1 MPVYRAPLGAGVL
14 GEDGDDDED
23 DTEEELPSILPVLDE
38 RRRRGEQI
46 NKIRDFLNSAVE
58 RETDLALLL
67 DWLTEAQ
74 ESLQTFEN
82 ERERKKEGEEEEV
95 TSEWIE
101 DIHRKLEMSIN
112 DTDGCIHRLRGLCQ
126 GLFNTDVKKTKKEE
140 AALNKGGVWRWWREQ
155 KVDARTIKRIQE
167 LQPPAA
173 DVFLADVNLATN
185 SATELSFMLL
195 DIAKSLGCNKRMSL
209 AFKFVTVGL
218 QNLNQA
224 FQERTKEAGKLLARV
239 EKLQSVDC
247 GFELAQMKIQL
258 GDSQIKMT
266 KLEDELASV
275 REQKDALLFQI
286 QQMHEIPKHPRLKQ
300 QIMVV
305 APPKIVQD
313 APVRNDQLVLQ
324 PTPKPK
330 YPKRRP
336 KPKPEPGQPV
346 GEEVEEVESLE
357 DISVD
362 PEDIIE
368 EVEKKSID
376 LLEDIQKSVFKLIEQ
391 CVVSLPGNK
400 DKGKDGELLEGMDA
414 ASRKAKAA
422 DVIKLYC
429 VLQRS
434 IRDSFNGM
442 ITKLQGKFADD
453 IIDVPLMDNDNK
465 LDESAFWDSTQKTP
479 GDMLK
484 EISNEIQN
492 HDRMVKDAG
501 ANIQALFDMEGKKTL
516 SNLKGKSHRHSL
528 NIIMD
533 QFKNLNEMGKKQ
545 VCKMRLTL
553 ESLVEMHRKVNQEKP
568 ETRGSEEPQR
578 TPQVH
583 LPIHSPEESEEELEE
598 LEEIEVVEKQRRT
611 RRRSILVQKTQKRI
625 PMKMAESRSWTDHV
639 ERYSSDMTVE
649 GDKLMKTRMVG
660 VNHIVHVESQRSNLK
675 LLHQAVVNRH
685 ISPQLYRMVKDLII
699 QTLSSVEIRLLC
711 LIRRFIK
718 HNALQHVR
726 NNLNARL
733 LLARDM
739 SDGQAVKDLYK
750 SLRRLDVHQSTMVR
764 QWSEKQTS
772 IELRRTRCLAHM
784 LYLFSQ
790 LRVDYNLHLATPVP
804 CNTSQELPHPI
815 MTVVPTKLQWSL
827 RPGPSPNLP
836 SSLSL
841 ARLAPYSLQAPPSTH
856 LYPPTHLASPAHL
869 HPSSL
874 VHHPP
879 SSLVHLP
886 PPLPEPYP
894 WSSVHREK
902 EQGNMK
908 TLWQADKTLH
918 CMWLAR
924 KIPAGPSNVCCV
936 PRLLEMD
943 INRGTVNAM
952 RTLHARMTGVLD
964 QIFLG
969 GGDEDSDVE

>member
-1 MPVYRAPLGAGVL
+1 MCCCPVEQLCPEGLGGEPVERSEVEMPVYRAPLGAGVL

-46 NKIRDFLNSAVE
+46 NKIRDFLNSA
-58 RETDLALLL
+58 
-67 DWLTEAQ
+67 
-74 ESLQTFEN
+74 
-82 ERERKKEGEEEEV
+82 KEGEEEEV

-209 AFKFVTVGL
+209 AFKFVT
-218 QNLNQA
+218 
-224 FQERTKEAGKLLARV
+224 LLARV

-429 VLQRS
+429 
-434 IRDSFNGM
+434 
-442 ITKLQGKFADD
+442 GKFADD

-501 ANIQALFDMEGKKTL
+501 ANIQALFDME
-516 SNLKGKSHRHSL
+516 
-528 NIIMD
+528 
-533 QFKNLNEMGKKQ
+533 
-545 VCKMRLTL
+545 
-553 ESLVEMHRKVNQEKP
+553 
-568 ETRGSEEPQR
+568 
-578 TPQVH
+578 
-583 LPIHSPEESEEELEE
+583 
-598 LEEIEVVEKQRRT
+598 EKQRRT

-908 TLWQADKTLH
+908 TLWQADKTLWQADKTMH

-924 KIPAGPSNVCCV
+924 KIPAGPSNVCCI

-943 INRGTVNAM
+943 VNRGTVNAM

>member
-1 MPVYRAPLGAGVL
+1 MPVYRALLGAGIL
-14 GEDGDDDED
+14 GEDGDDED
-23 DTEEELPSILPVLDE
+23 DTEKELLSFLPDLDE
-38 RRRRGEQI
+38 RRWRGEQI

-58 RETDLALLL
+58 RETDLTLLL

-82 ERERKKEGEEEEV
+82 ERAKQKEGNEEEQEEEV

-101 DIHRKLEMSIN
+101 DIQRKLETSIN

-126 GLFNTDVKKTKKEE
+126 GLFDTDVRKKTKKEE
-140 AALNKGGVWRWWREQ
+140 AALNKGVWRWWREQ

-173 DVFLADVNLATN
+173 DVFLADINLATK

-195 DIAKSLGCNKRMSL
+195 DVAKSLGCNKAMNL
-209 AFKFVTVGL
+209 AFKFITVGL

-224 FQERTKEAGKLLARV
+224 FQERTKESRKLLAQV
-239 EKLQSVDC
+239 EELQSMDC
-247 GFELAQMKIQL
+247 RFELAQIKIQV

-266 KLEDELASV
+266 KMEDELSSV
-275 REQKDALLFQI
+275 REQNDVLLFQI
-286 QQMHEIPKHPRLKQ
+286 QQMQEIPKHPWPKQ
-300 QIMVV
+300 QIVV
-305 APPKIVQD
+305 VTPPKNVQG
-313 APVRNDQLVLQ
+313 APVLNNQLVPQ
-324 PTPKPK
+324 PTPRLK

-336 KPKPEPGQPV
+336 KPKPEPGQTV

-368 EVEKKSID
+368 QVERKSMD
-376 LLEDIQKSVFKLIEQ
+376 LLEAIQKSEQ
-391 CVVSLPGNK
+391 CIVSISGDK

-422 DVIKLYC
+422 DIIKLYC

-434 IRDSFNGM
+434 IKDSFNGM
-442 ITKLQGKFADD
+442 ITQLQGKFDD
-453 IIDVPLMDNDNK
+453 EIIDVPLMDNDNK

-492 HDRMVKDAG
+492 HDRTVKDVG
-501 ANIQALFDMEGKKTL
+501 ANIQALFDLKGKKTL
-516 SNLKGKSHRHSL
+516 SNLKGKSRRHSL

-553 ESLVEMHRKVNQEKP
+553 ESLVEMHRKGNQEKP
-568 ETRGSEEPQR
+568 ETRGPEEPQL
-578 TPQVH
+578 PHQVH
-583 LPIHSPEESEEELEE
+583 LPILSPEESEEELEE
-598 LEEIEVVEKQRRT
+598 LEEIEVEEKQRKT
-611 RRRSILVQKTQKRI
+611 RRRSIIVQKTQKRI

-639 ERYSSDMTVE
+639 ERYSSDMTLE
-649 GDKLMKTRMVG
+649 ADKLMKTRMVG
-660 VNHIVHVESQRSNLK
+660 VNHILHVESQRSNLK

-699 QTLSSVEIRLLC
+699 QTLSSVEIRILC

-718 HNALQHVR
+718 HKALQHVR

-739 SDGQAVKDLYK
+739 NDGQVAKDLCK
-750 SLRRLDVHQSTMVR
+750 SLQRLDVHQSTMTR

-772 IELRRTRCLAHM
+772 IELARTRCLAHM

-790 LRVDYNLHLATPVP
+790 LRVDYNLHLAAPVP
-804 CNTSQELPHPI
+804 CNTSTELPHPI

-827 RPGPSPNLP
+827 RPSPSSNLP

-841 ARLAPYSLQAPPSTH
+841 ARLAPSLLQTRPSTH
-856 LYPPTHLASPAHL
+856 LYPLTHLASPAHP

-874 VHHPP
+874 AHHPP

-886 PPLPEPYP
+886 PPLPETYP
-894 WSSVHREK
+894 WSSVHSEK
-902 EQGNMK
+902 EQGKMK
-908 TLWQADKTLH
+908 TLWQADKTLWQADKTLR

-924 KIPAGPSNVCCV
+924 KIPAGPSNIRCI
-936 PRLLEMD
+936 PRLLEMEV
-943 INRGTVNAM
+943 NRGRVNAM
-952 RTLHARMTGVLD
+952 RTLNARMTGT
-964 QIFLG
+964 FSRMK
-969 GGDEDSDVE
+969 E